1 MPRPFVTQ
9 SSLAPPSIAIESI
22 AIQIVGLLS
31 TGGMGEVYRGR
42 DRALERERV
51 RKVPS
56 NEAVSRAELLEQFIR
71 EARAASALNDIF
83 IVTIY
88 EIGEREYVTSSPW
101 NPSADAR
108 LAMSS
113 HHGTRHL

>member
-31 TGGMGEVYRGR
+31 TVGMGEGYRGR

-51 RKVPS
+51 R
-56 NEAVSRAELLEQFIR
+56 
-71 EARAASALNDIF
+71 
-83 IVTIY
+83 
-88 EIGEREYVTSSPW
+88 
-101 NPSADAR
+101 
-108 LAMSS
+108 
-113 HHGTRHL
+113 